1 MQIAPPAESSFN
13 SQTNI
18 QTPLRNVKVF
28 LWRALIFSVLNGF
41 TLSTQE
47 SLHRNA
53 ASSAPPILP
62 PMTNQKINTDTDFW
76 INAIAM
82 DAIPISAMP
91 HAKPTESTA
100 A

>member
-1 MQIAPPAESSFN
+1 MSRSFLHRPKILCIERLHHQYPQIAPSE
-13 SQTNI
+13 QG
-18 QTPLRNVKVF
+18 L
-28 LWRALIFSVLNGF
+28 LN
-41 TLSTQE
+41 
-47 SLHRNA
+47 
-53 ASSAPPILP
+53 APHTP